1 MGELKIYEVKE
12 KDWDNVNAR
21 RCASCDHRAIDKDG
35 GGFGFYCDIDKHYIP
50 YIDYDMYWCRRWKR
64 NRKCDG
70 VKQSEGTLG
79 EGKE

>member
-21 RCASCDHRAIDKDG
+21 RCVNCGHRAKDDG
-35 GGFGFYCDIDKHYIP
+35 RFSFYCDIDKHYIP

-64 NRKCDG
+64 DKKWDG
-70 VKQSEGTLG
+70 AKPSQGAIE
-79 EGKE
+79 EEKE